1 MTTRRVAMRW
11 REVNRPAP
19 KPSDAI
25 RQELPPARRETV
37 MKSLE
42 LLQAEAARVELT
54 RSERR
59 EVVRRINLLRN
70 LLGWP
75 AL

>member
-11 REVNRPAP
+11 KQASRPPA
-19 KPSDAI
+19 KASDAL
-25 RQELPPARRETV
+25 RQELPPARRET
-37 MKSLE
+37 MLQALE
-42 LLQAEAARVELT
+42 QLQAEAARVELT

-59 EVVRRINLLRN
+59 ELIRRINTIRN

-75 AL
+75 SL

>member
-11 REVNRPAP
+11 REVKRPAP
-19 KPSDAI
+19 KASDAI

-37 MKSLE
+37 MQSLE